1 MRLLKMVAL
10 MAGAWAG
17 VSAEAFAQAY
27 EDQVNDATQTLR
39 EILAVPLKGIPE
51 ALLHDAQGIA
61 IIPGMVKG
69 GFIVGVRHGKGVL
82 VSRDDQGAWRAPV
95 FITLTGGSAGF
106 QAGLQSTDLV
116 LVLKTRRSVDGIL
129 RGRLAIGADA
139 AVAAGPV
146 GRQASA
152 ATDAELK
159 AEILSYSR
167 SRGLFAG
174 LAIDGAVLHV
184 DHRANTDYYAL
195 RPGQPAGTI
204 PASAAALVQLVAAS
218 AAPPRPTPAA
228 APAVKLAAPPPL
240 PAPDEREV
248 VRQQLVTAAQRLQPL
263 LDPTW
268 QQYLALPAAV
278 FTGQAFTGQAFA
290 AGTTLDANLRR
301 YQAVASDPRYRGL
314 NERTEFQETHALLRR
329 YAGLLQPRPSGPL
342 SLPPPPGK

>member
-1 MRLLKMVAL
+1 MRFLGIIAL
-10 MAGAWAG
+10 VVSGWAG
-17 VSAEAFAQAY
+17 ISAEAIAQAN
-27 EDQVNDATQTLR
+27 EDQVNEATQTLR

-69 GFIVGVRHGKGVL
+69 GFIIGVRHGKGVL
-82 VSRDDQGAWRAPV
+82 VTRDESGAWRAPV
-95 FITLTGGSAGF
+95 FITLSGGSIGP
-106 QAGLQSTDLV
+106 QAGLQATDMV
-116 LVLKTRRSVDGIL
+116 LVFKTRRSVDGIL
-129 RGRLAIGADA
+129 RGKLAIGADA

-152 ATDAELK
+152 ATDAQLK

-184 DHRANTDYYAL
+184 DHRANNEYYAL

-204 PASAAALVQLVAAS
+204 PASAVALVQLVAAS
-218 AAPPRPTPAA
+218 ATQSRPMPAVAPAAKEAAPPP
-228 APAVKLAAPPPL
+228 PPPL
-240 PAPDEREV
+240 PAPDEREI

-268 QQYLALPAAV
+268 QQHLALPAEV
-278 FTGQAFTGQAFA
+278 FTGQAFA
-290 AGTTLDANLRR
+290 AGTTLDPHLRR
-301 YQAVASDPRYRGL
+301 YQAVASDPRYRVL
-314 NERTEFQETHALLRR
+314 NERAEYQETHALLRR
-329 YAGLLQPRPSGPL
+329 YAGLLQPRPSGSL
-342 SLPPPPGK
+342 ALPPPPGN